1 MEEETQQHST
11 IDNLMGQKYMQNK
24 PTGKGNESRL
34 KECQS
39 RERNTP
45 LWEEKHDKEE
55 VHNLQSKE
63 P

>member
-1 MEEETQQHST
+1 
-11 IDNLMGQKYMQNK
+11 MGQKYMQNK
-24 PTGKGNESRL
+24 PMGKGNQSRL